1 MRAYTSFAHVY
12 DTFMD
17 NIPYETW
24 SQYLISLLKMYG
36 IDDGIVLDMGCGTG
50 NITEWL
56 AKAGYDMIGIDNS
69 EDMLMTAAQK
79 SMEARLDIMYLEQD
93 MRSFELYGTVRAA
106 VSICDSMNYILKP
119 DELLQV
125 FKLVNNYLDPEG
137 LFIFDMNT
145 EYKYKELM
153 GDSTIAENRD
163 DCSFIWDNYYDEET
177 KLNTYELNLFIR
189 DEEDEEVSDDGM
201 DEDESY
207 GEPFR
212 RFSEIHYQRAYR
224 LEEIKEL
231 LEKAGLVFVAA
242 YDAFTMDEP
251 KPDSERIYII
261 AKEHGKS
268 EKLRLMEEK

>member
-79 SMEARLDIMYLEQD
+79 SMEAGLDIMYLEQD

-125 FKLVNNYLDPEG
+125 FKLVNNYLD
-137 LFIFDMNT
+137 
-145 EYKYKELM
+145 
-153 GDSTIAENRD
+153 
-163 DCSFIWDNYYDEET
+163 
-177 KLNTYELNLFIR
+177 
-189 DEEDEEVSDDGM
+189 
-201 DEDESY
+201 
-207 GEPFR
+207 R
-212 RFSEIHYQRAYR
+212 RGYLYLI
-224 LEEIKEL
+224 
-231 LEKAGLVFVAA
+231 
-242 YDAFTMDEP
+242 
-251 KPDSERIYII
+251 
-261 AKEHGKS
+261 
-268 EKLRLMEEK
+268 